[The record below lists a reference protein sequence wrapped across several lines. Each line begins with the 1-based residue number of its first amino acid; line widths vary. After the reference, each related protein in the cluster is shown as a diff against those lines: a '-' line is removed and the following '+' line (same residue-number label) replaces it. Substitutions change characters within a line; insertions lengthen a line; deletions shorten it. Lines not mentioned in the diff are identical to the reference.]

1 MARRYAWLTSLLLV
15 TATGHSVLAQETVK
29 NPDTADSSNESPG
42 TSNAALQA
50 QMRINDAAD
59 VISRMKDDPQAGEL
73 LENAKGL
80 LVVPHFTKAALIFG
94 GGHGAALLML
104 RHGESWNGPA
114 FYRTSGGSVGVQI
127 GGARGSLVMILT
139 SDKAVQAFQNKA
151 SSWSLNAGAGLTA
164 ANYSSEA
171 RGAATLSDVVIWS
184 DIKGLFGGAA
194 VGATNIT
201 RDQRTNQ
208 VYYNDPDV
216 TTQQILSGAVSSSG
230 SNVLRRVLRVQ
241 TRVAPPVKTAS
252 PGQATAPQPG
262 SSALAQPQ

>member
-1 MARRYAWLTSLLLV
+1 MARRCACVTFLLLV
-15 TATGHSVLAQETVK
+15 TLTGYSVLSQETVK
-29 NPDTADSSNESPG
+29 NPDTADLSNGSPG
-42 TSNAALQA
+42 MTNEALEA

-94 GGHGAALLML
+94 GGRGGGLLLL
-104 RHGESWNGPA
+104 RHGDAWSGPA
-114 FYRTSGGSVGVQI
+114 FYRISGGSVGVQI
-127 GGARGSLVMILT
+127 GGARGSLVMVLT
-139 SDKAVQAFQNKA
+139 SDKAVQAFQSKS

-164 ANYSSEA
+164 VNYTSEA

-194 VGATNIT
+194 VGATNIA

-208 VYYNDPDV
+208 EYYNDPDV
-216 TTQQILSGAVSSSG
+216 TTQQILSGAVASSG
-230 SNVLRRVLRVQ
+230 STSLRRTLRMR
-241 TRVAPPVKTAS
+241 TRQVAPPVKTAS
-252 PGQATAPQPG
+252 PGQPSSLEAEAPVR
-262 SSALAQPQ
+262 